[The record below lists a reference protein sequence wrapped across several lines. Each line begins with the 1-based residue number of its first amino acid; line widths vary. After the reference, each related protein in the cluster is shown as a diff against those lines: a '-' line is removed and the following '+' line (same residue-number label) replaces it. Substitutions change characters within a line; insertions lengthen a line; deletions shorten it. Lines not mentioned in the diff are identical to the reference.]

1 MAKADGLQHLPRHVL
16 LLSTI
21 PVLHCTLPQCL
32 SAYLLSAR
40 FAALYNSSVAL
51 HTSTVS
57 VCLPTVCMRAPML
70 LSTCTAHD
78 TSTASFQT
86 QVKQECPSAAQP
98 TLHFSS
104 KKAALLR
111 RSGRPSK
118 IWADLNRMRP
128 VSPTEIPSSV
138 AEQSTLPLLTHPA
151 QSGASDLNTVCP
163 MSPTH
168 KFHQMWLS

>member
-1 MAKADGLQHLPRHVL
+1 MACSTYPDMFCCSLQFQCCTAHFHSVCLLTYCLHVL

-32 SAYLLSAR
+32 SAYLLSACVPQCCCR
-40 FAALYNSSVAL
+40 LAQLM
-51 HTSTVS
+51 T
-57 VCLPTVCMRAPML
+57 LPQRLSML
-70 LSTCTAHD
+70 LG
-78 TSTASFQT
+78 T

-118 IWADLNRMRP
+118 IWDLNRMRP

-138 AEQSTLPLLTHPA
+138 AEQSALPLLTHPA